1 MVKNN
6 ILKSFLYLASFVI
19 LFSLTGCLSI
29 PLFDS
34 EINDAQLKTEIKI
47 EELDESSFDDQEIL
61 KENISEKIDSYEEI
75 KFTEEIR
82 DPFKPFFLKSSEEQ
96 GIQNQLILEKIYSDN
111 ENLYVEINFN
121 SSTYKLKQGDQF
133 AKIYQV
139 NVINEDSIVLLKG
152 DELITIYMNEIYY
165 D

>member
-152 DELITIYMNEIYY
+152 DELITIYMNEIFY

>member
-139 NVINEDSIVLLKG
+139 NVIN
-152 DELITIYMNEIYY
+152 
-165 D
+165 

>member
-1 MVKNN
+1 M
-6 ILKSFLYLASFVI
+6 
-19 LFSLTGCLSI
+19 FSLTGCLSI

>member
-1 MVKNN
+1 MVKKN